1 MKQSPGK
8 IGFSQRVRLEWME
21 QTASYV
27 LAGMSDAEVDGS
39 LQELLRSKV
48 SVGGNAERGNRE
60 KIITILRRIWL
71 PTNDEN
77 TQLRQRGL
85 SLFQKCPKSEHL
97 VLHWGMTMAAYP
109 FWGAVA
115 EAVGRLL
122 DLQGSVTA
130 AQAQRRLRERYGERE
145 TVARAARRVM
155 RCFIDW
161 GVLLESE
168 SKGSYLPSSRVAVDR
183 GELAGWLIEAL
194 LHSTA
199 SRRTSVD
206 AALRSPALFPF
217 SLPAMSCDQLLS
229 SSPGVDIIHRGLDA
243 ELISVKRQGP
253 H

>member
-1 MKQSPGK
+1 MKRSFGQ
-8 IGFSQRVRLEWME
+8 IGFSQRVRLEWLE
-21 QTASYV
+21 QTVSYV
-27 LAGMSDAEVDGS
+27 LAGMSDTDVNDS
-39 LQELLRSKV
+39 LQELLHAKV

-71 PTNDEN
+71 TTSDEH

-85 SLFQKCPKSEHL
+85 SLLQKCPKDEHI
-97 VLHWGMTMAAYP
+97 VFHWGMAMAAYP

-145 TVARAARRVM
+145 TVARAARRVI

-161 GVLLESE
+161 GVLLESGT
-168 SKGSYLPSSRVAVDR
+168 KGSYLPNSRVAVVR
-183 GELAGWLIEAL
+183 RELAGWLIEAL
-194 LHSTA
+194 LHSTPSKRA
-199 SRRTSVD
+199 SVD
-206 AALRSPALFPF
+206 AAMKSPALFPF

-229 SSPGVDIIHRGLDA
+229 SATGIDALLRGLDSDV
-243 ELISVKRQGP
+243 ITVRT
-253 H
+253 

>member
-1 MKQSPGK
+1 MKQGPGQ
-8 IGFSQRVRLEWME
+8 IGFSQRVRLEWLK

-27 LAGMSDAEVDGS
+27 LAGMSDTEVDDS

-48 SVGGNAERGNRE
+48 SVGGDAERGNRE

-71 PTNDEN
+71 PTNDEH

-97 VLHWGMTMAAYP
+97 VLHWGMAMAAYP

-122 DLQGSVTA
+122 DLQESVTA
-130 AQAQRRLRERYGERE
+130 AQVQRRLRERYGERE
-145 TVARAARRVM
+145 TVARATRRVM

-161 GVLLESE
+161 GVLLESDT
-168 SKGSYLPSSRVAVDR
+168 KGSYLPGSRVVVGR
-183 GELAGWLIEAL
+183 RELAGWLIEAL

-199 SRRTSVD
+199 SKRTSLD
-206 AALRSPALFPF
+206 AAMRSPALFPF

-229 SSPGVDIIHRGLDA
+229 SSPGLDIIHRGLDSD
-243 ELISVKRQGP
+243 LISVRR
-253 H
+253 